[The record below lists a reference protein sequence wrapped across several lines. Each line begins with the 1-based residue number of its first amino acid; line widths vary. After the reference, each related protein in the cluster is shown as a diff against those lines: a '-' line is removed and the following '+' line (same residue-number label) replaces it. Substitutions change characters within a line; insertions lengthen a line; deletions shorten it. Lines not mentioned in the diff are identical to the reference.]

1 METYQL
7 DPGMRILITC
17 TPRVELCRVH
27 GDVGDIGKMF
37 NIVYRRRDFS
47 IDYLNFQEP
56 SEKELKI
63 VEEVL
68 KRRHSSVLEFI
79 DTIWFLECSRVVT
92 HELVRHRLASYWQE
106 SQRYCLVSGYL
117 LPRSLLKEENIV
129 KKIIDIHETYMKL
142 VEKCKKFGEDDKQLY
157 RYIIPNAALSRI
169 FVKMNLRELCEV
181 FIPLRM
187 CRRAQPE
194 IRYIALK
201 MYLKIIEKFPIL
213 RKFTGPRCMIYGR
226 CPEYGFTSDEEM
238 RKCRKAGY
246 VEAIREHGT
255 DAEADN
261 LENLLERLP

>member
-1 METYQL
+1 MEVCQI
-7 DPGMRILITC
+7 DVRSSIFITC
-17 TPRVELCRVH
+17 TPRIELCKLH
-27 GDVGDIGKMF
+27 GDISDIGKMF
-37 NIVYRRRDFS
+37 NIVYRRRDFD
-47 IDYLNFQEP
+47 IDYLNFQKP

-79 DTIWFLECSRVVT
+79 DTIWFIECSRVVT

-117 LPRSLLKEENIV
+117 LPRSLVNDESIIRRIV
-129 KKIIDIHETYMKL
+129 ETHETYMKL

-194 IRYIALK
+194 IRYIAMK
-201 MYLKIIEKFPIL
+201 MYVKIVDKFPIL
-213 RKFTGPRCMIYGR
+213 RKFTGPRCIIYGK
-226 CPEYGFTSDEEM
+226 CPEFGFNSEEEM
-238 RKCRKAGY
+238 KKCRTAGY
-246 VEAIREHGT
+246 IEAIREHGT
-255 DAEADN
+255 DEELNNIDN
-261 LENLLERLP
+261 IIRDLP